1 MVHVE
6 GSRNGLPLRGAGF
19 VLRCY
24 LSGTSPSRSTKRA
37 AGSKTAGL
45 MVESS
50 HDMSARKRLVGVG
63 SKRNVAGELELAA
76 LGGLRVLRYV
86 ENTFDQALCGLR
98 A

>member
-1 MVHVE
+1 
-6 GSRNGLPLRGAGF
+6 
-19 VLRCY
+19 
-24 LSGTSPSRSTKRA
+24 
-37 AGSKTAGL
+37 